1 MRHFTVFLCFVF
13 TGLAAVTACAH
24 DPGLSRGELRR
35 AGDKLELRL
44 AFHASDIALALE
56 RPADSSLSAAALGRA
71 WQEQLAT
78 RIIFRCTNPKGPP
91 APVRVSVPQAD
102 QGNGLVATVVA
113 STAGCR
119 RFEIREHLL
128 SALLPGHRQILLVF
142 DATGAQV
149 DTRVLTAG
157 AAATFSLGLQRADVR
172 PEPGLAGGVAG
183 WRAMIGEG
191 VHHILVGYDHLA
203 FLLVLLL
210 AVLIQAQ
217 ERGAPDATT
226 ARRLLAV
233 ITAFTVAHSV
243 TLGLSAT
250 GLVRL
255 PGAPVEA
262 LIALSIVIAGLLNLS
277 RERRIEGAW
286 LAFGF
291 GLIHGFGFA
300 GAFAELAPGDGP
312 VGWLTVAQF
321 NLGVELGQL
330 SVGLPAFALG
340 LYVMKHM
347 AAGPRLARHGSAM
360 AAGLGALWFLQRT
373 IL

>member
-1 MRHFTVFLCFVF
+1 MCEGMKLFLSGV
-13 TGLAAVTACAH
+13 
-24 DPGLSRGELRR
+24 
-35 AGDKLELRL
+35 
-44 AFHASDIALALE
+44 ALACGMVGTVE
-56 RPADSSLSAAALGRA
+56 AASSLASGPVSGGNSQQQVACTVVNAGTAPIHFIKTELVGQFKA
-71 WQEQLAT
+71 PLDQN
-78 RIIFRCTNPKGPP
+78 FNDCTN
-91 APVRVSVPQAD
+91 
-102 QGNGLVATVVA
+102 
-113 STAGCR
+113 
-119 RFEIREHLL
+119 RE
-128 SALLPGHRQILLVF
+128 SLLPGHRQILFVF
-142 DATGAQV
+142 DALGAQV
-149 DTRVLTAG
+149 DTRVLTAS
-157 AAATFSLGLQRADVR
+157 AATFSPGLQLTD
-172 PEPGLAGGVAG
+172 GVGG
-183 WRAMIGEG
+183 WRAMVSEG
-191 VHHILVGYDHLA
+191 VHHILIGYDHLA

-210 AVLIQAQ
+210 AVLLQAREQ
-217 ERGAPDATT
+217 AEPRATT

-233 ITAFTVAHSV
+233 ITAFTVAHSL

-255 PGAPVEA
+255 PSAPIEA

-277 RERRIEGAW
+277 RERRVEGAW

-330 SVGLPAFALG
+330 AVGLPAFALG
-340 LYVMKHM
+340 LYVMQHV

-373 IL
+373 VLQ

>member
-1 MRHFTVFLCFVF
+1 MRHLKLLLCFAL
-13 TGLAAVTACAH
+13 TGLAAATASAH

-35 AGDKLELRL
+35 SGDNLELRL
-44 AFHASDIALALE
+44 AFHASDIALSLDLPPDGS
-56 RPADSSLSAAALGRA
+56 RSPAAVAKA
-71 WQEQLAT
+71 WQEKLASH
-78 RIIFRCTNPKGPP
+78 ILFRCIDPQGPP
-91 APVRVSVPQAD
+91 AVLRVGLPHAD
-102 QGNGLVATVVA
+102 QGNGLAATVVA
-113 STAGCR
+113 TTGGCR
-119 RFEIREHLL
+119 QIEIHEELL
-128 SALLPGHRQILLVF
+128 SSLLPGHRQILFVF

-149 DTRVLTAG
+149 DTRVLTAN
-157 AAATFSLGLQRADVR
+157 AATFSPGLQ
-172 PEPGLAGGVAG
+172 LAGGTAG
-183 WRAMIGEG
+183 WQAMVGEG
-191 VHHILVGYDHLA
+191 VHHILIGYDHLA

-210 AVLIQAQ
+210 AVLIQAREQ
-217 ERGAPDATT
+217 AEPPTTT
-226 ARRLLAV
+226 ARRLLV
-233 ITAFTVAHSV
+233 VVTAFTVAHSV

-255 PGAPVEA
+255 PGAPIEA
-262 LIALSIVIAGLLNLS
+262 LIALSIVIAGMLNLT
-277 RERRIEGAW
+277 RERRVEGAW

-340 LYVMKHM
+340 LYVMQHV
-347 AAGPRLARHGSAM
+347 AGGPRLARHGSAL

-373 IL
+373 VLP